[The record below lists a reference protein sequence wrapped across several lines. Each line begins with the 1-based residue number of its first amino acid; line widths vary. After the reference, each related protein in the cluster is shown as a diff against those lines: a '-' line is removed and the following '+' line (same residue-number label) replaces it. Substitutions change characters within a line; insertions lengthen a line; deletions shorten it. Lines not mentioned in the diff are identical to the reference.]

1 MLEINLI
8 KCIVKRVKKDA
19 SGRTQKKVHKTFEND
34 ENCTSLINFISQ
46 AIKIVHIGN
55 KMSEHKFKMMR
66 NSRRKFSFFSVFIF
80 RVTQSDAAVFW

>member
-1 MLEINLI
+1 MHCKES
-8 KCIVKRVKKDA
+8 KKDDA
-19 SGRTQKKVHKTFEND
+19 SGRTQTFEND

-66 NSRRKFSFFSVFIF
+66 NTRRNFSYFFVFSYFERHKVTGDGDAVIF
-80 RVTQSDAAVFW
+80 W